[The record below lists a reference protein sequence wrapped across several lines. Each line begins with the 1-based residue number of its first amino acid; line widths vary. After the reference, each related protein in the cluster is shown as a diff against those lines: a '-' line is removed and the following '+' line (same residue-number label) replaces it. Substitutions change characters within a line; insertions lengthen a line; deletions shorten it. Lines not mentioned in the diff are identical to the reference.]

1 MKSSLDEQ
9 SLLKLNIMKVS
20 DYYYHLPK
28 NLIAQKP
35 LRERDKSKLLILNR
49 SKGSIEEDFFYNL
62 SEYLGENDCLV
73 LNNSKVIPARLFA
86 IKKDTGAKIEIL
98 LLSKLSKNLWTALIK
113 PFKRVKKDTILVYP
127 SKISTGESN
136 LKSIIEEKVGD
147 GIVKIRF
154 FYEKSYKKFEAEGMS
169 LDRKKEIVTE
179 KKIRIVDEKNLE
191 KDIFSLG
198 IAPLPPYIKNQ
209 NIPLKRYQTIY
220 AKKEGSVAAPTAGL
234 HFTNE
239 VFKRI
244 SKRGITIATITLHVS
259 LDTFRPI
266 KVDNIE
272 DHIIHS
278 EKFYLSEEQ
287 SELIN
292 NVKADGGRII
302 AVGTS
307 TVRALE
313 SATKNG
319 EIKPFSGETDLFI
332 KPNYRFKMVDVI
344 ITNFHLPCS
353 TLFIMICA
361 FANKKVVMNAYNL
374 AIKKKYRFYSFGD
387 AMLIL

>member
-1 MKSSLDEQ
+1 
-9 SLLKLNIMKVS
+9 MKVS

-28 NLIAQKP
+28 NLIAQEP
-35 LRERDKSKLLILNR
+35 LKERDKSKLLIIDR
-49 SKGSIEEDFFYNL
+49 SKGSIEEDVFYNL
-62 SEYLGENDCLV
+62 PEYLGENDCLV

-86 IKKDTGAKIEIL
+86 KKKDTGAKIEIL
-98 LLSKLSKNLWTALIK
+98 LLSELKKNLWTALIK
-113 PFKRVKKDTILVYP
+113 PFKRVKKGTILVYP
-127 SKISTGESN
+127 SKISTRVSN
-136 LKSIIEEKVGD
+136 LKSIIEEKVGE

-154 FYEKSYKKFEAEGMS
+154 FYGNSYKNF
-169 LDRKKEIVTE
+169 KKE
-179 KKIRIVDEKNLE
+179 
-191 KDIFSLG
+191 IFSLG
-198 IAPLPPYIKNQ
+198 ITPLPSYIKNP

-244 SKRGITIATITLHVS
+244 SKKGIKIATITLHVS

-272 DHIIHS
+272 NHIIHS

-287 SELIN
+287 SKLIN
-292 NVKADGGRII
+292 NVKANGGKII
-302 AVGTS
+302 AVGTT

-313 SATKNG
+313 SATKDG

-332 KPNYRFKMVDVI
+332 KPNYRFKMVDGI

>member
-1 MKSSLDEQ
+1 
-9 SLLKLNIMKVS
+9 MKVS

-35 LRERDKSKLLILNR
+35 LKERDKSKLLILNR
-49 SKGSIEEDFFYNL
+49 NKGFIEEDVFYNL
-62 SEYLGENDCLV
+62 SNYLGENDCLV

-86 IKKDTGAKIEIL
+86 TKKDTGAKIEIL
-98 LLSKLSKNLWTALIK
+98 LLSELKKNLWTALIK
-113 PFKRVKKDTILVYP
+113 PYKRVKRDTILVYP
-127 SKISTGESN
+127 SKISTRESN
-136 LKSIIEEKVGD
+136 LKSIIEEKVGE

-154 FYEKSYKKFEAEGMS
+154 FYEKSYKKFENEET
-169 LDRKKEIVTE
+169 LLNKNKKIVTDKE
-179 KKIRIVDEKNLE
+179 LRIVDEKNLE

-198 IAPLPPYIKNQ
+198 ITPLPPYIKNQ

-220 AKKEGSVAAPTAGL
+220 AKKAGSVAAPTAGL
-234 HFTNE
+234 HFTNK

-244 SKRGITIATITLHVS
+244 IKKGIKIATITLHVS

-272 DHIIHS
+272 NHIIHR
-278 EKFYLSEEQ
+278 EKIYISEEQ

-302 AVGTS
+302 AVGTT

-313 SATKNG
+313 SAAKNG
-319 EIKPFSGETDLFI
+319 EIKPFSGKTDLFI
-332 KPNYRFKMVDVI
+332 KPNYRFKMVDGIV
-344 ITNFHLPCS
+344 TNFHLPCS
-353 TLFIMICA
+353 TLFIMICT
-361 FANKKVVMNAYNL
+361 FANKKFVMNAYNL

>member
-1 MKSSLDEQ
+1 M
-9 SLLKLNIMKVS
+9 KLNFMKVS

-28 NLIAQKP
+28 NLIAQEP
-35 LRERDKSKLLILNR
+35 LKERDKSKLLIMDR
-49 SKGSIEEDFFYNL
+49 SKGSIEEDVFYNL
-62 SEYLGENDCLV
+62 TEYLGENDCLV

-86 IKKDTGAKIEIL
+86 TKKDTGAKIEIL
-98 LLSKLSKNLWTALIK
+98 LLSELKKNLWTALIK
-113 PFKRVKKDTILVYP
+113 PFKRVKKGTILVYP
-127 SKISTGESN
+127 SKISTRVSN
-136 LKSIIEEKVGD
+136 LKSIIEEKVGE

-154 FYEKSYKKFEAEGMS
+154 FYENSYKKFEVEGML
-169 LDRKKEIVTE
+169 LDRKKEIVSN
-179 KKIRIVDEKNLE
+179 KKLRIVDEKNLK

-198 IAPLPPYIKNQ
+198 ITPLPSYIKNP

-244 SKRGITIATITLHVS
+244 SKKGIKIATITLHVS

-266 KVDNIE
+266 KVDNVE
-272 DHIIHS
+272 NHIIHS

-287 SELIN
+287 SKLIN
-292 NVKADGGRII
+292 NVKADGGKII
-302 AVGTS
+302 AVGTT

-313 SATKNG
+313 SATKDG

-332 KPNYRFKMVDVI
+332 KPNYRFKMVDGI

-361 FANKKVVMNAYNL
+361 FANKKIVMNAYNL

>member
-9 SLLKLNIMKVS
+9 SFLKLNIMKVS

-49 SKGSIEEDFFYNL
+49 NKGSIEEDVFYNL

-86 IKKDTGAKIEIL
+86 TKKDTGAKIEIL
-98 LLSKLSKNLWTALIK
+98 LLSELKKNLWTALIK
-113 PFKRVKKDTILVYP
+113 PFKRVKKGTILVYP
-127 SKISTGESN
+127 SKISTRESN
-136 LKSIIEEKVGD
+136 LKSIIEEKIGE

-198 IAPLPPYIKNQ
+198 IVPLPPYIKNQ
-209 NIPLKRYQTIY
+209 NIPLERYQTIY

-244 SKRGITIATITLHVS
+244 IKKGIKIATITLHVS

-278 EKFYLSEEQ
+278 EKIYIPEEQ

-313 SATKNG
+313 STTKDG